1 MAARRARRFAA
12 GTAEPGAPWGSQAD
26 LGRIFGQ
33 VSWPYV
39 AGFALAQTWTV
50 LCIALPDPVTY
61 GEPFYDLRWLSL
73 VTALAVSLGAALWR
87 RLGGLVSGSR
97 PLFVA
102 VGVVASAASLMGP
115 LSALLPPGFSAVAI
129 HVAAVGVGVGF
140 AWLYLSWYERFC
152 ERRDMM
158 GLACSVVASLLFVY
172 PLANVL
178 STDQVSPWF
187 SSVVGSLL
195 PALSVGC
202 SFAGPRW
209 QPVPDGGCRA
219 PAEPSDVFP
228 ACAGLSRVPDRG
240 EGGPPQGDAAR
251 CWLFLRFGLCLAA
264 VVVVVETVRNLLLG
278 GTAIAFYS
286 GVANL
291 GGAALKVACAA
302 WLIAVF
308 DRRDARGVSVAYRIS
323 FLLLLGVVLCMPLLL
338 QGDWV
343 AHMLL
348 DVASFFFQMIVLMV
362 LYQMCIGFE
371 IAPVRAFGM
380 ARALWAG
387 GTLLGIGIEG
397 LRGLQ
402 GPDSMQLLPVLLGVL
417 AAAAFVFVFTDRD
430 CVEVLASMPEGDGAP
445 NLEFKVRR
453 LGRRCGVSDRE
464 LEVVMLVAQGRSAAR
479 IAESLGVS
487 LATVN
492 SHVHH
497 VYCKLGV
504 HSRQELLD
512 AVERE
517 GAGA

>member
-1 MAARRARRFAA
+1 MVARRGGGAA
-12 GTAEPGAPWGSQAD
+12 AAVGGALGFQGN
-26 LGRIFGQ
+26 LGRIFSQ
-33 VSWPYV
+33 AFWPYV
-39 AGFALAQTWTV
+39 VGFALVQTWTV

-73 VTALAVSLGAALWR
+73 ATAFTLSLGATLWG

-102 VGVVASAASLMGP
+102 VGFVASAASIMGP
-115 LSALLPPGFSAVAI
+115 LSALLPPGLSVVAI
-129 HVAAVGVGVGF
+129 HVAAVGVGIGF
-140 AWLYLSWYERFC
+140 AWLYLAWYEQFC
-152 ERRDMM
+152 GRRDMM

-195 PALSVGC
+195 PVLSVGC
-202 SFAGPRW
+202 SFVGPGWRPQPCGDPCDTAGSP
-209 QPVPDGGCRA
+209 GASGL
-219 PAEPSDVFP
+219 
-228 ACAGLSRVPDRG
+228 ACDPGVANPGL
-240 EGGPPQGDAAR
+240 PQDAAGR
-251 CWLFLRFGLCLAA
+251 RRLFLRFGLCLAA
-264 VVVVVETVRNLLLG
+264 VVVVIETVRNLLLG

-286 GVANL
+286 GIVNL
-291 GGAALKVACAA
+291 GGAALKVVCAA

-308 DRRDARGVSVAYRIS
+308 DQRDARGVSMAYRIS

-338 QGDWV
+338 QGNWV

-362 LYQMCIGFE
+362 LYQMCVGFE
-371 IAPVRAFGM
+371 IAPVRAFGV
-380 ARALWAG
+380 ARALWAA

-397 LRGLQ
+397 LHGLQ
-402 GPDSMQLLPVLLGVL
+402 APDSMQLLPVLLGIL

-430 CVEVLASMPEGDGAP
+430 CVEVLASMPDFDGTP
-445 NLEFKVRR
+445 SLELRVRR

-479 IAESLGVS
+479 IAESLDVS